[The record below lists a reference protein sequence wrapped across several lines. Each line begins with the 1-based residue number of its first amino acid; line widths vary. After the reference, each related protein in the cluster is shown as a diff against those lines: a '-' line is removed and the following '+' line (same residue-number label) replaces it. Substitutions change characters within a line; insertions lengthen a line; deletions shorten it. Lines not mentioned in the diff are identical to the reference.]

1 MTTTPTIPEPQKRR
15 LLAHFGLTKLPF
27 RKNVNAADMFQSRA
41 QQALLHGLH
50 LFLEIRGLAVV
61 TGASGVGKS
70 ITLRRFLLGLDESR
84 FRAIHLPIAPT
95 TAIGFLRSLNRA
107 LGLPRRAHAADLFAQ
122 AQQHLVADQEGPHT
136 LLVVDDA
143 EGCRPEWLDLLRRLT
158 AYALDGEDRFSI
170 LVSGTEDVLRI
181 FRAPG
186 LEPLRS
192 RVAYAQ
198 ALRPMQVDDT
208 HAYVAWHLER
218 AEAPKNLFSDESVRI
233 LFQASGGRPRRVN
246 QLALQALIA
255 ATVHG
260 REQIDARFL
269 NETLAEHPLFENG
282 SAA

>member
-1 MTTTPTIPEPQKRR
+1 MNTPTIPELQKRR

-27 RKNVNAADMFQSRA
+27 RKNVHAADMFQSRA
-41 QQALLHGLH
+41 QQSLLHGLA
-50 LFLEIRGLAVV
+50 LFLEIKGLALV
-61 TGASGVGKS
+61 TGQSGVGKS

-84 FRAIHLPIAPT
+84 FRPIHLPIAPT

-107 LGLPRRAHAADLFAQ
+107 LGLPMRAHAADLYTQ
-122 AQQHLVADQEGPHT
+122 AQQHLIADQEGPHT
-136 LLVVDDA
+136 LLVLDDA

-170 LVSGTEDVLRI
+170 LVSGTEQLLTT
-181 FRAPG
+181 FRGPG

-192 RVAYAQ
+192 RVAFAQ

-233 LFQASGGRPRRVN
+233 LFQASSGRPRRVN

-255 ATVHG
+255 AAVHG
-260 REQIDARFL
+260 RDKIDARFL

>member
-1 MTTTPTIPEPQKRR
+1 MNTPTVPEAHKRR

-27 RKNVNAADMFQSRA
+27 RKNVHAADMFQSRA
-41 QQALLHGLH
+41 QQALLHGLA
-50 LFLEIRGLAVV
+50 LFLEVKGLALV
-61 TGASGVGKS
+61 TGPSGVGKS
-70 ITLRRFLLGLDESR
+70 ITLRRFVQSLDEAR
-84 FRAIHLPIAPT
+84 LRAIHLPIVPT

-107 LGLPRRAHAADLFAQ
+107 LGLPMRAHVADLFAQ
-122 AQQHLVADQEGPHT
+122 AQQHLTADQGPHT
-136 LLVVDDA
+136 VLVLDDA
-143 EGCRPEWLDLLRRLT
+143 EGCKPEWLDLLRRLT

-170 LVSGTEDVLRI
+170 LISGTEDLLRTL
-181 FRAPG
+181 RSPG

-192 RVAYAQ
+192 RVAFAQ
-198 ALRPMQVDDT
+198 ALRPFQVDDT
-208 HAYVAWHLER
+208 HAYVAWHLQR

-255 ATVHG
+255 AAVHG

-269 NETLAEHPLFENG
+269 NDTIAEHPLFENG

>member
-27 RKNVNAADMFQSRA
+27 RKNVNASDMFQSRA
-41 QQALLHGLH
+41 QQALLHGLN

-70 ITLRRFLLGLDESR
+70 ITLRRFLQGLDESR
-84 FRAIHLPIAPT
+84 FRPIHLPIAPT

-107 LGLPRRAHAADLFAQ
+107 LGLPMRAHAADLFAQ